1 MLKQTVIQP
10 LCNLF
15 GHDPESPR
23 LDRRR
28 FLKQA
33 TTLIVGGAIASPALV
48 KAMTIRDRILT
59 IYIPST
65 GETLRTVYWTPAE
78 GYIHESLRQI
88 NWALRDTRADQA
100 KDMDPKLLDE
110 LYVLQFAMDY
120 NRPFHV
126 ISGYRTPATN
136 AMLRRYNR
144 AVAKDSFHMYGKAA
158 DIRMPGCSVRDLCRA
173 ALSLNAG
180 GVGYYPGSGFV
191 HVDTGPIRYWS

>member
-15 GHDPESPR
+15 GHNSESPR
-23 LDRRR
+23 SDRRR
-28 FLKQA
+28 FLKTA
-33 TTLIVGGAIASPALV
+33 TTLLVGGAIASPTLV
-48 KAMTIRDRILT
+48 KAMTIRDRTLT
-59 IYIPST
+59 MYIPNS
-65 GETLRTVYWTPAE
+65 GETLRAVYWTPTE

-88 NWALRDTRADQA
+88 NWTLRDIRADQA

-110 LYVLQFAMDY
+110 LYVLQFVMEY
-120 NRPFHV
+120 YKPFHV
-126 ISGYRTPATN
+126 LSGYRTPATN

-144 AVAKDSFHMYGKAA
+144 AVAKDSFHMYGRAA
-158 DIRMPGCSVRDLCRA
+158 DVRMPGRSVSDLCRA
-173 ALSLNAG
+173 ALSLSAG